1 MRGIL
6 VVRALMSHAVD
17 RTGQR
22 ILSDSQKKTSY
33 IERFN
38 SLRSVVWGF
47 KVLIIIISRMSVD
60 CASACWCANESV

>member
-47 KVLIIIISRMSVD
+47 KVLISRMSVD
-60 CASACWCANESV
+60 YASVCWCANESV